1 MKIRGEIEAAFLP
14 TPIVETMKRMKASKP
29 GSEVVVIEF
38 TSKEVKVMRIDFVRQ
53 MEVNHW
59 SASDLETKEKAEL
72 MHMIGIA
79 LKNSHRS
86 NCTWFKSSASK
97 MFLDATEFDKN
108 SLKTILT
115 SKGVLFLI
123 IVYWGKWIG
132 GEKENDRIISDESDG
147 PLEDLG
153 GDVLQ

>member
-1 MKIRGEIEAAFLP
+1 MKIHGEIEAALLP
-14 TPIVETMKRMKASKP
+14 GPISTTMKKMKDSKP

-38 TSKEVKVMRIDFVRQ
+38 SLKETKVMRIDFIRQ

-59 SASDLETKEKAEL
+59 KAEDLETKEKAEL

-79 LKNSHRS
+79 LKNSHKG

-97 MFLDATEFDKN
+97 IFLDATEFDKS

-132 GEKENDRIISDESDG
+132 GEKENDRIISDDSDG